1 MLGVFAPAA
10 TYGRRDSTVAAHQRL
25 AFTIPGDFVRI
36 LLSLPLID
44 ANADEPVDLWTTPEA
59 QPLQGLLGRQSCISR
74 VLFSP
79 CKQSGPS
86 HTAEPGCPIPV
97 YGRYRDVIHL
107 GLRDSPDEY
116 YPHWL
121 ARKLGLQAPSR
132 GFRLRCIP
140 PAGQSDISP
149 KRKRGQQ
156 LLSSLTLR
164 VNVEC
169 AILNRGRCHGERNG
183 PSGAVVLDMPPG
195 DLMRGDLEQFC
206 ARASN
211 LSATVSCLRS
221 PISSTSDVERVAG
234 FLASASLFVGRYSW
248 RACIAILAGVPTVV
262 LRRPEEECTLR
273 LAIPPNRKHLWQ
285 ADWIPGN
292 RLPDP
297 VPFMTEIA
305 QLADTGC

>member
-183 PSGAVVLDMPPG
+183 PSGAVVLDMPRVTSCGETWNSSVHERRISPQPSPVCGHRFPQPPTSSAWPG
-195 DLMRGDLEQFC
+195 FLPARHCSSDDTRGG
-206 ARASN
+206 RAS
-211 LSATVSCLRS
+211 RS
-221 PISSTSDVERVAG
+221 
-234 FLASASLFVGRYSW
+234 
-248 RACIAILAGVPTVV
+248 
-262 LRRPEEECTLR
+262 
-273 LAIPPNRKHLWQ
+273 WQ
-285 ADWIPGN
+285 ASPPSCSDGLKKSARFDSPFRRIENTFGKPIGFRATDYLIPY
-292 RLPDP
+292 RS
-297 VPFMTEIA
+297 
-305 QLADTGC
+305 